1 MPGAHLKPEPRHE
14 QRDTVWLLV
23 SGTAVAVTGAL
34 LGVQHGLQRQAAGVV
49 LLVLGAGVAGWG
61 VVRLLREQLPP
72 DQPTQAAVQ
81 GPTGLAGLA
90 RPARRD
96 RHPGWPGPGRAGRPR
111 RGADPL
117 GWLGR
122 WDHGLASRSATALA
136 AWRGWWS
143 RSRLPVVQRRPARHA
158 RTRSRGLGQ

>member
-1 MPGAHLKPEPRHE
+1 MPGAHLKPKPRRG

-34 LGVQHGLQRQAAGVV
+34 LGVQHGLQRQAAGVA

-61 VVRLLREQLPP
+61 VMRLLREQQPP
-72 DQPTQAAVQ
+72 DQPSQAAVQ

-96 RHPGWPGPGRAGRPR
+96 RHLGWSGPGRAGRPR

-117 GWLGR
+117 GWPGR
-122 WDHGLASRSATALA
+122 WDHGLASRWATALA
-136 AWRGWWS
+136 AWRGWWN
-143 RSRLPVVQRRPARHA
+143 RSRRSVVQRRPARHA